1 MKRVINFVLG
11 ITFMFSYVTVEIYPT
26 VKLRTKDY
34 LRNLDFN
41 SLLHS
46 KYLVEYSE
54 HLSEEE
60 KKELI
65 EMITAY
71 FNNTL
76 H

>member
-1 MKRVINFVLG
+1 MKRVINCVLG
-11 ITFMFSYVTVEIYPT
+11 FIFMFSYVTVEIYPT
-26 VKLRTKDY
+26 VKLRTKAY

-60 KKELI
+60 KKEVVK
-65 EMITAY
+65 MITAY
-71 FNNTL
+71 CNNAL
-76 H
+76 D